1 MHAPLKI
8 KTNYI
13 NILLDIAAQKTR
25 ERGDLVYE
33 CQLGVSLRDLRL
45 LRLIGVQPG
54 VVMGELTEQSGI
66 EKTLASKLVSS
77 LVHKGLVVRQIGQKD
92 ARKTHLALSQD
103 GLDLVARAEP
113 LGAFLERGFGKF
125 LSVDEIKSL
134 RTILKKVIDAE
145 RVTRPEFDAWMA
157 QQANPKN
164 S

>member
-8 KTNYI
+8 KTDYI

-33 CQLGVSLRDLRL
+33 CQLGVSLRDIRL

-77 LVHKGLVVRQIGQKD
+77 LVQRGLVVRRIGQRD
-92 ARKTHLALSQD
+92 ARKTHLELSPD
-103 GLDLVARAEP
+103 GVDLVTRAEP
-113 LGAFLERGFGKF
+113 LGALLERGFGKF
-125 LSVDEIKSL
+125 LSADEIKSL
-134 RTILKKVIDAE
+134 RAILKKVIDAE
-145 RVTRPEFDAWMA
+145 RVSRPEFDAWIA
-157 QQANPKN
+157 QQEYTEN